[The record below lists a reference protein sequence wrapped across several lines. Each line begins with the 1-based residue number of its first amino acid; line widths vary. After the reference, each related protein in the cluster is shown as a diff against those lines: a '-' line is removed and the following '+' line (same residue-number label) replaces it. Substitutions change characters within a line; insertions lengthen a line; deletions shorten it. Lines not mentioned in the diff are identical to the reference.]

1 MFYSSITKESKAHL
15 RVRGITERSY
25 AVDTTEGTYCFVV
38 VGTLIIFIL
47 LTDIRRWGRHG
58 TNCCIPVAT
67 VVMRTRHNVTLYVHC
82 LSCVYVFWFIIG
94 YFCEI

>member
-47 LTDIRRWGRHG
+47 LTDIRR
-58 TNCCIPVAT
+58 
-67 VVMRTRHNVTLYVHC
+67 
-82 LSCVYVFWFIIG
+82 
-94 YFCEI
+94 